1 MMGIRGAY
9 MVSKLDLYKVFC
21 KVGKSESFSMAAK
34 DLFMTQPAVSQ
45 AIMQLEREL
54 DIRLFNRTPKGV
66 SLTVEGSLLFE
77 YVTSAIKLIDAGEEK
92 ILEFKNL
99 TTGELKIGV
108 GDTISRYF
116 LLPYLEAFHK
126 KYPNI
131 KFKIVNG
138 TTLEICSIL
147 KSGEVDIAICNFPI
161 EDPTLELREC
171 IDIHDIFVCGEK
183 YKNMISKPLSLNEV
197 VKLPLILLE
206 RKSNSRRYVEDY
218 IISKGIKIAPEFE
231 LGSHDLL
238 LEFAKINLGIAC
250 VTKEFSQEYLNKGLL
265 YEVQLME
272 DIPKRNIGVCFLK
285 NVPLSSASTKFVE
298 IIENKNI

>member
-1 MMGIRGAY
+1 

-21 KVGKSESFSMAAK
+21 KVGKSQSFSKAAR
-34 DLFMTQPAVSQ
+34 DLYMTQPAVSQ

-66 SLTVEGSLLFE
+66 SLTNEGKLLFE
-77 YVTSAIKLIDAGEEK
+77 YVNSAINLIDIGEEK

-99 TTGELKIGV
+99 TVGELKIGV

-116 LLPYLEAFHK
+116 LLPYLEAFHN

-138 TTLEICSIL
+138 TTLELCSIL
-147 KSGEVDIAICNFPI
+147 KSGEVDIAICNFPLT
-161 EDPTLELREC
+161 DSTLELRPC
-171 IDIHDIFVCGEK
+171 IEIHDIFVCGEK
-183 YKNMISKPLSLNEV
+183 YRNVLSNPASLNEV
-197 VKLPLILLE
+197 VQMPLIFLE
-206 RKSNSRRYVEDY
+206 KKSNSRRYVEDY
-218 IISKGIKIAPEFE
+218 LLSKGIKISPEFE

-238 LEFAKINLGIAC
+238 LEFARINLGIAC
-250 VTKEFSQEYLNKGLL
+250 VTREFSQDYIKKGLL
-265 YEVQLME
+265 YEVKLME

-285 NVPLSSASTKFVE
+285 SVPLSLASTKFVE
-298 IIENKNI
+298 IIENKWIP